1 MLWGSNGCRTTVQS
15 VTVSTVKPCV
25 LISHV
30 PPSTVNLCPRFL
42 GSAVQCVWVREDLQ
56 KYIYT
61 FASVFEYCTFLHV
74 LMIKEIGS
82 SASYDLQFYNFFFP
96 LKNQLYKKK

>member
-42 GSAVQCVWVREDLQ
+42 GSAVQCVWVRKDLQ

-61 FASVFEYCTFLHV
+61 FSSVFEYCTFL

-82 SASYDLQFYNFFFP
+82 SSSYDLQFYNFFFP
-96 LKNQLYKKK
+96 LKNQFKKK

>member
-15 VTVSTVKPCV
+15 VTVLMVKPCV

-61 FASVFEYCTFLHV
+61 FAAVFEYCTFLHV

-82 SASYDLQFYNFFFP
+82 SASYDLQFYNFFFSSE
-96 LKNQLYKKK
+96 KSII